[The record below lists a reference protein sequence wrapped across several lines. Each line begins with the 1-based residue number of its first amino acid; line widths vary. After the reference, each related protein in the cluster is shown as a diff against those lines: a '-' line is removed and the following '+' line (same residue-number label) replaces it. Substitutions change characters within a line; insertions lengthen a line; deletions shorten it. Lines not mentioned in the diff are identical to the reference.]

1 MINGFKRIEEGELWL
16 GELKLRQV
24 PTVPPNTSI
33 AVELAFPDYIG
44 DNSLLLKDRFG
55 RTISN
60 ALEVFVQPAL
70 MDYEQFERL
79 RDEHVP
85 GLIQSAGAEDT
96 AAQTYPGATPAIEEE
111 TINFN
116 IAQLLEFSKALLGV
130 TRKVL
135 DLLSYRIE
143 TERKH
148 LKGHLRGSIRWAKT
162 AVARSQK
169 GVDYATVHISDIRK
183 RKWNTP
189 TNLLLVRFHM
199 EVFME
204 AIFFRDEIDRRE
216 REKKAWATIY
226 NTPYEGLDP
235 QMKERMD
242 TLEAVLKVHKEVLT
256 NLKLKPLIL
265 EAKELRKGSEV
276 FRRKAPEEASRV
288 KNRSYRDLI
297 DLWNRFLEEYESYYE
312 DVVQIH
318 TRRMRDLY
326 ALWVA
331 TEIASALKLRAS
343 AKSLRQFHSPRRD
356 IRLNYDAPGQVRQ
369 GWSDSILAMLFD
381 EEGEAGGGGRGGAT
395 GSAGGG
401 GGGGGAVTGSSGG
414 PELFLH
420 YKGLEIYLEARYDL
434 RQRPQPQDVY
444 KVLAFMSNYKAPC
457 GIILYPGPRLKLT
470 YSREQQQVLAWI
482 PFGPRSNIFDIANDY
497 LKFAMENVADLYRFM
512 EEGKPVAKLA
522 ELIEAAAAEYYAT
535 GGATQL
541 PETERWEPP
550 PEEDLLVDSE
560 VEPQVP
566 PARPA
571 VETGQET
578 EPEPAVVREPQP
590 PDTIS
595 PDIDG
600 PFGAD
605 DETGAPPEEMELEP
619 PTPEEALEMEA
630 EAHEDHQ
637 AEALEEAL
645 DEGLPP
651 TAEGVPKPPSLPAE
665 RRRLDYPVRKRKHGD
680 DEGIQEEDE
689 PTEGP
694 DDGKAAPDGIGQ
706 GPEAPSTERR
716 QVTPH
721 RRRRDRKEPGPPMA
735 PGEPEAPQATATP
748 GPKPGSKPASSRLAW
763 TPSQT
768 SKQEYK
774 PISDEGESLH
784 LSMDKLR
791 DLVHK
796 VEDKAWTE
804 STEWEEEEKE
814 RRNVERAER
823 EAGEAGESGAA
834 SEAEGSELPLT
845 GLKPT
850 DDLPSEHPSTP
861 FKDPKDLP
869 QLPKGSDWV
878 GKEERRRLEEGG
890 PLEAAK
896 GTDDRADEGHDRWRK
911 PKKGSR

>member
-1 MINGFKRIEEGELWL
+1 MINGFKRIEESELWL
-16 GELKLRQV
+16 GELKLRKV

-70 MDYEQFERL
+70 MDYEQFEKL
-79 RDEHVP
+79 RDEHIP

-96 AAQTYPGATPAIEEE
+96 AAQSYPGATPAIEEE

-116 IAQLLEFSKALLGV
+116 IALLLEFSKELLGV

-148 LKGHLRGSIRWAKT
+148 LKGHLRGSIRWSKT
-162 AVARSQK
+162 AMVRAQK

-183 RKWNTP
+183 RRWNTP
-189 TNLLLVRFHM
+189 TNLMLVRFHM

-226 NTPYEGLDP
+226 NTPYVGLDP

-242 TLEAVLKVHKEVLT
+242 TLGAVLKVHKEVLT

-265 EAKELRKGSEV
+265 EAKELRKESEV
-276 FRRKAPEEASRV
+276 FRRKAPEEAGRV
-288 KNRSYRDLI
+288 KNRAYRELI
-297 DLWNRFLEEYESYYE
+297 DLWNRFLDEYESYYE

-343 AKSLRQFHSPRRD
+343 AKSLRQFHSPKRD

-381 EEGEAGGGGRGGAT
+381 EEGTEVGAGAESGRT
-395 GSAGGG
+395 G
-401 GGGGGAVTGSSGG
+401 TGSSGG

-470 YSREQQQVLAWI
+470 YSREQGQVLAWI
-482 PFGPRSNIFDIANDY
+482 PFGPRSNIFDIARDY

-522 ELIEAAAAEYYAT
+522 ELIEAAAAEFYAT
-535 GGATQL
+535 GGATEL
-541 PETERWEPP
+541 PETRRWEPP
-550 PEEDLLVDSE
+550 PEADLLVDAEPEVALTPPASEIKPAPPALPATE
-560 VEPQVP
+560 VEQP
-566 PARPA
+566 PLEVAKS
-571 VETGQET
+571 
-578 EPEPAVVREPQP
+578 EPEMPVRTVE
-590 PDTIS
+590 
-595 PDIDG
+595 G
-600 PFGAD
+600 PFGVD
-605 DETGAPPEEMELEP
+605 DEGEPSVELQPEP

-630 EAHEDHQ
+630 EAHELDQ
-637 AEALEEAL
+637 TEILAEALEE
-645 DEGLPP
+645 GLQPSGEETPKSPSQPP
-651 TAEGVPKPPSLPAE
+651 ES
-665 RRRLDYPVRKRKHGD
+665 RRLDYAVRKRKRSDNKHIKKKPRQTQD
-680 DEGIQEEDE
+680 DKLDMTE
-689 PTEGP
+689 PGRSSST
-694 DDGKAAPDGIGQ
+694 AA
-706 GPEAPSTERR
+706 EPSSRTGAI
-716 QVTPH
+716 TPH
-721 RRRRDRKEPGPPMA
+721 RRRPDRNEPGPPM
-735 PGEPEAPQATATP
+735 TP
-748 GPKPGSKPASSRLAW
+748 GDDPPPRSSISPADRPEPGPSRLAW
-763 TPSQT
+763 TPSHT
-768 SKQEYK
+768 SRKEYQ
-774 PISDEGESLH
+774 PITQEGESLH

-791 DLVHK
+791 ELVHK
-796 VEDKAWTE
+796 VEDKTWDE
-804 STEWEEEEKE
+804 STEWDEGRGADQVQEEAIDQPSPPEPS
-814 RRNVERAER
+814 RQPP
-823 EAGEAGESGAA
+823 
-834 SEAEGSELPLT
+834 LPD
-845 GLKPT
+845 LKPS
-850 DDLPSEHPSTP
+850 DEFPPDHPPTP
-861 FKDPKDLP
+861 FDDPRDMP
-869 QLPKGSDWV
+869 ELPKGSDWV
-878 GKEERRRLEEGG
+878 GRQERRELTKDGALEDVRQ
-890 PLEAAK
+890 AS
-896 GTDDRADEGHDRWRK
+896 DRADKGHERWRR
-911 PKKGSR
+911 PKKDP